1 MASRTLS
8 FEYEEEDGYEIE
20 RDGVKYL
27 VLGGCE
33 ADYTYTFD
41 PGDRW
46 TPPDESF
53 ERDDFEYEVGVILDE
68 DGNTV
73 DIQLTKDEKELFAEY
88 LGERLEDVA
97 RDSDRWEE
105 DDDDDYDYERDDW
118 PDDDDDY
125 YYGFEED

>member
-27 VLGGCE
+27 VLGECE
-33 ADYTYTFD
+33 ADYTWTSD
-41 PGDRW
+41 PGDEW

-53 ERDDFEYEVGVILDE
+53 ECDGFEYKVGVILDE
-68 DGNTV
+68 GGNTV
-73 DIQLTKDEKELFAEY
+73 DIQLTEDEKELFAEY
-88 LGERLEDVA
+88 LGERLKDVA
-97 RDSDRWEE
+97 RGSDRWEE
-105 DDDDDYDYERDDW
+105 DDCDDYDYDDDYE
-118 PDDDDDY
+118 PDDDDY